1 MMRANLLQSGLSAVA
16 EGEDPSPISRAKEFL
31 MSEWDAWIGRSQQ
44 QSDVLTPAL
53 LARFHAT
60 LNSDHNN
67 SNVAPQAIH
76 WCLCTPDSATSDL
89 GVDGHP
95 ARTHSPDS
103 FLPPIALPRR
113 MWASSKVEFHAP
125 ISAGTAIERVSKIVS
140 ITEKSG
146 GSGPLVFAEI
156 AHETKA
162 DGTLAVSEIQTVVYR
177 EASNAAPVPLG
188 GGKADLS
195 GWQWHRSFVPNEAL
209 LFRYSALTFNSH
221 RIHYDAPYAVNDER
235 YRALVVHGP
244 LTATLLLEL
253 VQREL
258 GSNSLKSFAFRGQ
271 APAFVG
277 ELLHLAGNHTDGQI
291 ELAALGSDGRT
302 VMSASA
308 VLA

>member
-1 MMRANLLQSGLSAVA
+1 
-16 EGEDPSPISRAKEFL
+16 
-31 MSEWDAWIGRSQQ
+31 MSEWDAWIGRSQR
-44 QSDVLTPAL
+44 QSDILTPAL
-53 LARFHAT
+53 LTRFHAT
-60 LNSDHNN
+60 LNSDHN

-76 WCLCTPDSATSDL
+76 WCLCTPDSATSAL

-103 FLPPIALPRR
+103 FLPPIPLPRR

-125 ISAGTAIERVSKIVS
+125 ITAGAAIERTSNVIS

-156 AHETKA
+156 AHETA
-162 DGTLAVSEIQTVVYR
+162 ANGTLAVSEIQTIVYR

-188 GGKADLS
+188 SGTADLS
-195 GWQWHRSFVPNEAL
+195 GWQWRRSLVPGEAL

-221 RIHYDAPYAVNDER
+221 RIHYDAPYAVNEER
-235 YRALVVHGP
+235 YRGLVVHGP
-244 LTATLLLEL
+244 LTATLLLDL
-253 VQREL
+253 AQREL

-277 ELLHLAGNHTDGQI
+277 EELHLVGKQNGDQI
-291 ELAALGSDGRT
+291 ELAALGSDGRV